1 MAECA
6 NGKETGTEEA
16 LVALKGKD
24 VAELRAMAQRLEKG
38 QESLQEML
46 KDLETEREELH
57 KEKAQLN
64 DTISLIMKDLQKLHI
79 GAQNTVEPVLEEGPL
94 DFVGRFWETVKPRD
108 SAYMAGENIGEIRKP
123 GEKAEKPPNAPLAAL
138 QHMQQ
143 ELPQSMQEAAKEV
156 QDMGKQA
163 ARKLSTAFEEA
174 RSSAWWQKAQGY
186 LDEKRTEI
194 AKKVSEVQAN
204 AQAAAQASSMPPR
217 RPRREPKAA
226 PAAEPTQNGP
236 SPAEASEAAPA
247 AADPPA
253 EASSPAK
260 PKTPADKPAEKP
272 AEVPAA
278 EQADPSPTAKSPA
291 ADRQETILV
300 QAQVKIGDGSVQP
313 LHVRASDRCKDAA
326 ERFVAEHSLK
336 ASFVKPLTDF
346 LKKVERDADTF
357 PVHVEATCYP
367 IAESLQ
373 TAPELHSD
381 LHEEGGVFEGPRR
394 GVRRESYPMHHGL
407 NAERMREVLPSLK
420 VTESVPEQ
428 GWWPG
433 GVEQPAAAT
442 DRAHRCAEWLWKLA
456 EEQGAEES
464 RSSESPGAVVC
475 VTHGLFMDRLLKA
488 LAGLDPHLG
497 SVLFM
502 SFNCA
507 YWLVQ
512 LRLNHDEHTPR
523 IAVMAACNV
532 VDHVPMS
539 IRTGHS
545 MCGISHCQPS
555 YAAS

>member
-16 LVALKGKD
+16 LFALKGKD

-163 ARKLSTAFEEA
+163 ARKLSTAFEDA

-186 LDEKRTEI
+186 LDEKRSEI

-236 SPAEASEAAPA
+236 SPAEASEAAA
-247 AADPPA
+247 TAADPPS
-253 EASSPAK
+253 EASLPAK

-357 PVHVEATCYP
+357 PVHVEVD
-367 IAESLQ
+367 LL
-373 TAPELHSD
+373 EL
-381 LHEEGGVFEGPRR
+381 GP
-394 GVRRESYPMHHGL
+394 
-407 NAERMREVLPSLK
+407 
-420 VTESVPEQ
+420 
-428 GWWPG
+428 
-433 GVEQPAAAT
+433 
-442 DRAHRCAEWLWKLA
+442 
-456 EEQGAEES
+456 
-464 RSSESPGAVVC
+464 
-475 VTHGLFMDRLLKA
+475 
-488 LAGLDPHLG
+488 
-497 SVLFM
+497 
-502 SFNCA
+502 
-507 YWLVQ
+507 
-512 LRLNHDEHTPR
+512 
-523 IAVMAACNV
+523 
-532 VDHVPMS
+532 
-539 IRTGHS
+539 GH
-545 MCGISHCQPS
+545 
-555 YAAS
+555 